1 MFSLN
6 SDLFHRIV
14 RDAIVDVFSPIMVS
28 IVNGWYTEANQD
40 EEKLCKI
47 ILDNIELIKE
57 SKESSFVAHVKP
69 HITKRDENL
78 FENFYFSFIRKQ
90 NGARKVHLTKEDLFY
105 HIFLSVARFVYN
117 NTYLLMDSNDKTKN
131 IKRRQKLLKK
141 INKVIAKGIDRF
153 FLIQFL
159 PHEEEYV
166 SDKVEETSSEVE
178 KTSGEVEKTSGEVQE
193 TSDEVEKTSGEVQET
208 SGETQETS
216 DKTQKK
222 KKQSQKR
229 PVLNRAFLKKKFLG
243 KNKK

>member
-153 FLIQFL
+153 FLMQFL

-166 SDKVEETSSEVE
+166 SDKVEKTSDEVE
-178 KTSGEVEKTSGEVQE
+178 K

-208 SGETQETS
+208 SSEVEKISGEAQETS

-243 KNKK
+243 KK